1 MSVPHN
7 PSHPF
12 TATLIRNPLPYP
24 AFNVT
29 TISQQPDSF
38 LSNGVSNFA
47 FLVSSSFFFHPFICF
62 FHSRLFFFFFFL
74 PLFPLLIFIFLFFR
88 ETITSLVYDSHC
100 TRPTLKQFPDNKM
113 AFKEKKNVDNINML
127 GTYLIEKIFNLT
139 SWSWC
144 MILWG
149 KCDPSSLMFTNELLA
164 KHHSYY
170 EHKIL
175 NRQIN
180 K

>member
-7 PSHPF
+7 PSHPS

-47 FLVSSSFFFHPFICF
+47 FLVSSSFFSPFYLLFSFASF
-62 FHSRLFFFFFFL
+62 FLLFFL

-127 GTYLIEKIFNLT
+127 GT
-139 SWSWC
+139 S
-144 MILWG
+144 
-149 KCDPSSLMFTNELLA
+149 D
-164 KHHSYY
+164 
-170 EHKIL
+170 
-175 NRQIN
+175 
-180 K
+180 